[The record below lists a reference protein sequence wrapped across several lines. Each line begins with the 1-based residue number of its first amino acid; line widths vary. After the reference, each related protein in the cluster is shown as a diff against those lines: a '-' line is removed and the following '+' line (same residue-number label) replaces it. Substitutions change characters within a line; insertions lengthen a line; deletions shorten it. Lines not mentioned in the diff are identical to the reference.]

1 MFGILER
8 QRAVSGVASARRQV
22 IIPERVANDT
32 ELGYGALSRE
42 VRLHVAVVVA
52 QRGGVEN
59 YCSIAAAKD
68 SWFWGHSP
76 AQCEEE
82 ADNCAKA
89 ARFKEKCTAE
99 NSTKANEWAAEVEL
113 RFDVARQEL
122 SHAGQLWLDV
132 PFEQFVAEGGGE
144 ARSELAVRILDH
156 LDLGEPEV
164 WDTCGLL
171 WCANYSW
178 PY

>member
-1 MFGILER
+1 MHVNNYIGDAHEAPWI
-8 QRAVSGVASARRQV
+8 
-22 IIPERVANDT
+22 
-32 ELGYGALSRE
+32 ELLTSPD
-42 VRLHVAVVVA
+42 VAVVVA

-59 YCSIAAAKD
+59 YCSIAAAEETG
-68 SWFWGHSP
+68 FWGHSP

-82 ADNCAKA
+82 SDKCAGA
-89 ARFKEKCTAE
+89 ARSKEKCIAE
-99 NSTKANEWAAEVEL
+99 SSTKANEWAAEVEL

-144 ARSELAVRILDH
+144 ARSELAVRVLDH
-156 LDLGEPEV
+156 LDLGEPEA
-164 WDTCGLL
+164 WDTCGLP